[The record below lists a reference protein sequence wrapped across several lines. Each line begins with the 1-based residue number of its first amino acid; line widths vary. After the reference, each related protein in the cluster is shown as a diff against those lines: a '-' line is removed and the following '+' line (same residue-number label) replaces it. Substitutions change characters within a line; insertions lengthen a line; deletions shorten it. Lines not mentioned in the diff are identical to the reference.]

1 MKKVM
6 LIGVA
11 ALLGLLALAP
21 LPAQSSWT
29 FADFE
34 KAQQQS
40 GRALGSF
47 NEKAFAD
54 VQQRKQAY
62 LEAIQSMLARNFG
75 SADAGVMK
83 AFRELPREYFMY
95 DYEKNRN
102 LAELAYE
109 PLPPKEW
116 AIGYGSTLSDYI
128 IQAYMT
134 QMLEPKPTDI
144 SLEIGTGSGFQSA
157 LLSRIVKTAYTIE
170 IISALG
176 EKVRNIFAPL
186 GYDNVRT
193 RVGDGFYG
201 WPEVKE
207 GFDIIIVTAQAPFV
221 PSPLLD
227 QLKRNGRMVIPI
239 GQAWKPQYLYYFYK
253 DQDGKVHSRRDVSV
267 LFIPM
272 TGEIQKAAPQP

>member
-1 MKKVM
+1 MRKV
-6 LIGVA
+6 IAAGVV
-11 ALLGLLALAP
+11 ALCGLLALAP
-21 LPAQSSWT
+21 ALAQSSWT

-34 KAQQQS
+34 KAERDS

-47 NEKAFAD
+47 NQEAFAL
-54 VQQRKQAY
+54 VQKRKQHY
-62 LEAIQSMLARNFG
+62 LDSIQGMLARNFG
-75 SADAGVMK
+75 SADPSIVK
-83 AFRELPREYFMY
+83 AFREVPREYFMY
-95 DYEKNRN
+95 DYETDRN
-102 LAELAYE
+102 FSDLAYE
-109 PLPPKEW
+109 SPPREW
-116 AIGYGSTLSDYI
+116 DIGYGSMLSDYI

-134 QMLEPKPTDI
+134 QMLQPKATDV

-170 IISALG
+170 IITALG
-176 EKVRNIFAPL
+176 EKVHQIFAPL
-186 GYDNVRT
+186 GYDNVHT

-201 WPEVKE
+201 WPEVAG

-221 PSPLLD
+221 PSPLLH